1 MGHQECLA
9 FALAY
14 IVAIITLISIG
25 FTNNKK

>member
-1 MGHQECLA
+1 MEYQECLA

-25 FTNNKK
+25 ITNNK